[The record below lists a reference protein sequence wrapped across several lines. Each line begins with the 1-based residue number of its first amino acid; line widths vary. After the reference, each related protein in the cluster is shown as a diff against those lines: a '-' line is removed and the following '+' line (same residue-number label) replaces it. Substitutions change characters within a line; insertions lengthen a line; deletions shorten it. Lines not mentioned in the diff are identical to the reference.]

1 MQPGKKYVAPDG
13 YENFMCP
20 FPKFSI
26 SQVENVGSHLGSKA
40 CDFTSG
46 TVGDRAAYYAPA
58 TVKCV
63 NVIGSHGES
72 RWQTVNKVHCPNGYF
87 GIVTFEIAHDE
98 TLNAYVG
105 MIIPQGV
112 QLGNMGMK
120 PSPPC
125 TGVHCHIQLTQSD
138 MTYMDYNAY
147 GVYTFGANMNY
158 ESYVDDTMFVDDTNI
173 IDGKAGNWRMTGSSS
188 AGSGSFDISQ
198 LIQEDGIA
206 TMTVDAVQARLNS
219 PTGNVVR
226 KYNTGDEVRY
236 YWKWVG
242 NGHRYIVWKEGD
254 NYILLAVSGTEKQG
268 EEPWA
273 TFRAPDQQSEEPTD
287 PEEPVKEF
295 PDSVKYKGIDISQWN
310 GDIDVSGQEFVIIRA
325 AFGTNTDETFL
336 NNVEKC
342 RKANIP
348 FGVYLYDYALNDDQA
363 LEQAQYLYKLL
374 KDNDIVPDLGVW
386 FDMEDAD
393 HYKSKNGALNKER
406 CTKNCKIFCDY
417 FKERGYYVGIYAST
431 SWFDAYIEDL
441 GYPKWIAD
449 WGPVDNGT
457 CQGDFSDEGVMHQY
471 TAIPLDKDVMYVE
484 MDVMK
489 SNPIEVEEPDDK
501 PEVPVFPELDVDAI
515 NAFYRNWAK
524 IAERIL
530 G

>member
-1 MQPGKKYVAPDG
+1 MQPNKTYVASDG
-13 YENFMCP
+13 YEYFMCP
-20 FPKFSI
+20 MTEFKVT
-26 SQVENVGSHLGSKA
+26 QVENVGTHLGTYA
-40 CDFTSG
+40 VDFASATAG
-46 TVGDRAAYYAPA
+46 YRAPYYAPA
-58 TVKCV
+58 TVKC
-63 NVIGSHGES
+63 IKTIPSYGEAT
-72 RWQTVNKVHCPNGYF
+72 WQTVNKVHCPNGYF
-87 GIVTFEIAHDE
+87 GIVTFETVHD
-98 TLNAYVG
+98 NSFDAYVG
-105 MIIPQGV
+105 MIVKQGQ
-112 QLGNMGMK
+112 QLGNMGDAGK
-120 PSPPC
+120 AN
-125 TGVHCHIQLTQSD
+125 GVHVHMEFTQSSNSS
-138 MTYMDYNAY
+138 MSYNSY
-147 GVYTFGANMNY
+147 GVYTFDAI
-158 ESYVDDTMFVDDTNI
+158 ESYVDDTFFVDDTNI
-173 IDGKAGNWRMTGSSS
+173 IDGKAGNWRKTGATSSD
-188 AGSGSFDISQ
+188 GNSFDVSQ
-198 LIQEDGIA
+198 LIQEDGVA
-206 TMTVDAVQARLNS
+206 TMTVDSVQARLNS
-219 PTGNVVR
+219 PTGSVVR
-226 KYNTGDEVRY
+226 KYNTGDKIRY

-273 TFRAPDQQSEEPTD
+273 TFRAPDQQTEQPTE

-363 LEQAQYLYKLL
+363 LEQPTYLYNLL
-374 KDNDIVPDLGVW
+374 KKHDIVPDLGVW

-393 HYKSKNGALNKER
+393 GYKNKNGVLNKER
-406 CTKNCKIFCDY
+406 CTKNCKVFCDY
-417 FKERGYYVGIYAST
+417 FKDRGYYVGIYSST
-431 SWFDAYIEDL
+431 SWFENMIDET
-441 GYPKWIAD
+441 GYPKWIAN
-449 WGPVDNGT
+449 WGQVDNGT
-457 CQGDFSDEGVMHQY
+457 CQGDFSNQGVMHQY
-471 TAIPLDKDVMYVE
+471 TSIPLDKDVMYVE
-484 MDVMK
+484 MDIFK
-489 SNPIEVEEPDDK
+489 SNPVDVEEPEEPDDK

>member
-1 MQPGKKYVAPDG
+1 MQPNKTYVASDG
-13 YENFMCP
+13 YEYFMCP
-20 FPKFSI
+20 MTEFKI
-26 SQVENVGSHLGSKA
+26 TQVENVGTHLGTKA
-40 CDFTSG
+40 VDFASG
-46 TVGDRAAYYAPA
+46 TAEYRAPYYAPA
-58 TVKCV
+58 TVKC
-63 NVIGSHGES
+63 IKTIPSYGEAT
-72 RWQTVNKVHCPNGYF
+72 WQTVNKVHCPNGYF
-87 GIVTFEIAHDE
+87 GIVTFETVHDN
-98 TLNAYVG
+98 TFNAYVG
-105 MIIPQGV
+105 MVIKQGQ
-112 QLGNMGMK
+112 QLGNMGDAGRA
-120 PSPPC
+120 S
-125 TGVHCHIQLTQSD
+125 GVHLHIEFTQSANGN
-138 MTYMDYNAY
+138 MAYNSY
-147 GVYTFGANMNY
+147 GIYTFTST
-158 ESYVDDTMFVDDTNI
+158 ESYVDDTFYVDDTNI
-173 IDGKAGNWRMTGSSS
+173 ITPMAGNWRKTGSSS
-188 AGSGSFDISQ
+188 SGSSSFDISQ

-226 KYNTGDEVRY
+226 KYNTGDEIRY

-242 NGHRYIVWKEGD
+242 NGHRYVVWKEGD

-273 TFRAPDQQSEEPTD
+273 TFRAPDETPSEPETPET
-287 PEEPVKEF
+287 PEEPAKEF

-363 LEQAQYLYKLL
+363 LEQPTYLYNLL
-374 KDNDIVPDLGVW
+374 KEHDIVPDLGVW

-393 HYKSKNGALNKER
+393 HYKSKNGVLNKER

-417 FKERGYYVGIYAST
+417 FKERGYYTGIYSST

-457 CQGDFSDEGVMHQY
+457 CQGDFSDQGVMHQY
-471 TAIPLDKDVMYVE
+471 TSIPLDKDVMYVE

-489 SNPIEVEEPDDK
+489 SNPIEVEEPEDK
-501 PEVPVFPELDVDAI
+501 PEVPAFPELDVDAI
-515 NAFYRNWAK
+515 NSFYRNWAK